1 MKEYAQKFGHFLS
14 GIIKPNASA
23 ADLPDGEL
31 LEKKNI
37 VLNCVPVTPEEAIKA
52 CGKLLLESGCIEE
65 GYIQAMLERDQ
76 SDSTAIGCH
85 VAIPHSDSKDRRF
98 VKKTGLAVMT
108 YPDGI
113 DWNGERVR
121 LVIAIASKGEEHLE
135 ILNRVAAMAPDEES
149 ADRLT
154 DDADLNALYAGF
166 NGLDASKTERP
177 LLEKKNIILN
187 CRPMASEEAIKA
199 CGRLLVE
206 SGYATEEYIQSMLER
221 NASSPVAIGNYVA
234 IPHGSEQSQKFIKR
248 TGLVMMTYPDGVQWG
263 DRLVRLVIGIAAKGD
278 EHLEVL
284 DRIVEMAGTEADVD
298 ALVDHAAVDGLY
310 KKLNGFA

>member
-1 MKEYAQKFGHFLS
+1 MKEYAQKFGHFLG
-14 GIIKPNASA
+14 GIIKPTDSA
-23 ADLPDGEL
+23 AGFPDGEL

-37 VLNCVPVTPEEAIKA
+37 VLNCAPVTPEEAIKA
-52 CGKLLLESGCIEE
+52 CGRLLMESGCIEE

-76 SDSTAIGCH
+76 SASTAIGCH

-98 VKKTGLAVMT
+98 VRKTGLAVMT

-113 DWNGERVR
+113 DWNGEKVR

-135 ILNRVAAMAPDEES
+135 ILNRVAAMAPDQES

-166 NGLDASKTERP
+166 NNLDASKTERP
-177 LLEKKNIILN
+177 LLEKKNIVLN
-187 CRPMASEEAIKA
+187 CGPMAPEEAVKA

-221 NASSPVAIGNYVA
+221 NASSPVAIGNHVA
-234 IPHGSEQSQKFIKR
+234 VPHGSEQSQRFIRR
-248 TGLVMMTYPDGVQWG
+248 TGLVMLTCPDGIQWG

-278 EHLEVL
+278 EHLVVL
-284 DRIVEMAGTEADVD
+284 DRVVEMAGTEADVD
-298 ALVDHAAVDGLY
+298 ALVEHAAVDDLY
-310 KKLNGFA
+310 RKLNGFE